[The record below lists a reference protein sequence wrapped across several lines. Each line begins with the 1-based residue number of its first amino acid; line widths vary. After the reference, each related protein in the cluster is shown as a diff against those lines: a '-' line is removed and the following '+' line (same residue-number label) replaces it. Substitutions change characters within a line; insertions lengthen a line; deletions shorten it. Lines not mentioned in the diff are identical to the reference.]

1 MRSDTEKTRKSLAAA
16 VAALVVVVILG
27 LVLLSL
33 LSALEETAVFGV
45 HLATAFLVV
54 YALVILAMILGVV
67 AALRQRL
74 RELKG
79 GEEEEA
85 KKY

>member
-1 MRSDTEKTRKSLAAA
+1 MRNDTDRKRKGIAAA
-16 VAALVVVVILG
+16 VAALVMVALFGLLLASVVTALG
-27 LVLLSL
+27 
-33 LSALEETAVFGV
+33 ETMVFGV
-45 HLATAFLVV
+45 HLATIFLVV
-54 YALVILAMILGVV
+54 YALVVLAMILGVV

-79 GEEEEA
+79 GEEEDA

>member
-33 LSALEETAVFGV
+33 LSALEETAVFGI

>member
-1 MRSDTEKTRKSLAAA
+1 M
-16 VAALVVVVILG
+16 
-27 LVLLSL
+27 LSL
-33 LSALEETAVFGV
+33 LTALEETAVFGI

-54 YALVILAMILGVV
+54 YALVVLAMILGVI

>member
-1 MRSDTEKTRKSLAAA
+1 MQNGAEKRYRGLAAA
-16 VAALVVVVILG
+16 VAALAMVVIFG
-27 LVLLSL
+27 LVLLGI
-33 LSALEETAVFGV
+33 LSALGEAAAFDSG
-45 HLATAFLVV
+45 LAMAFLAV
-54 YALVILAMILGVV
+54 YALVVLAMIIGVV

-74 RELKG
+74 RELRD

>member
-1 MRSDTEKTRKSLAAA
+1 MQNGTDKKRKGLAAA
-16 VAALVVVVILG
+16 VAALVMVVIFG
-27 LVLLSL
+27 LLLLAL
-33 LSALEETAVFGV
+33 LSALGETMVFGV

-54 YALVILAMILGVV
+54 YALVVLAMIVGVIM
-67 AALRQRL
+67 ALRQRL